1 MIPLRLE
8 LRNFLSY
15 GEGHPP
21 LLLDDIRVVCLSG
34 PNGHGKSALLDA
46 MIWALWGVPRGGARG
61 GDDLIRH
68 GARDA
73 EVSLEFALHGIR
85 YRVTRTRTLR
95 GKTGTT
101 DLQLESYD
109 GEAWRSLTGGTLPET
124 QRAIDSMLR
133 MGHETFVHASFIQQ
147 GKADAFM
154 SITPQA
160 RKQVLGDI
168 LDLGHYDRLADAA
181 RDAGRACR
189 ADHQRIE
196 GLIRN
201 TDDELAKREGYI
213 ALRQTA
219 EQTEREAAELVDRL
233 DAERIAQME
242 EITRLSNI
250 ERQAADKRELL
261 QRAEDRTRTT
271 ERQLRELA
279 QRLND
284 ARAVESRR
292 TEIERAHEEFQRA
305 DEEERGL
312 AALFQDWRVASD
324 ELHTAEA
331 AIDRERLRIA
341 ADLDALRQRMREIE
355 QDLRAAQ
362 ESASALEAAQ
372 ARVAELEEVAVRLPK
387 TQVDVDAAN
396 ERLANLRQ
404 DGERL
409 KAEAEQAQQ
418 RIELLGQND
427 RCPLCAQLLGAD
439 GLVAAQARLREELE
453 SGQQQLVD
461 ARENY
466 TRQTAAVKSAQ
477 DALQQLQARLAER
490 PGAERALGELEARIA
505 RAEQERS
512 QLQEWRETERD
523 VQRLL
528 DEADFAHDARALAD
542 TLRSRVEAIAY
553 DPSRHKAVREARDAL
568 ASAPGDVA
576 ALAAALTTLEA
587 AAGIRV
593 DLEKQRD
600 AASAEVAELVGACAA
615 LEGDAVSLPAA
626 RIALQAKEEEL
637 QQAGAL
643 ARTAARELGE
653 ARQMV
658 TWLDQQERERDALLA
673 ERAAVRADASAYD
686 QLTEAFGKNGI
697 QEMIVDAAL
706 PEIED
711 SANELLRRLTDGRMR
726 VTLDTQR
733 AGRGGTTI
741 STLDVNV
748 ADELGTRPYELFSG
762 GEKFRVDFA
771 VRIALSRLLARRA
784 GAPLQM
790 LAIDEGFGS
799 QDRAGCDR
807 LIAAIKTIENDFE
820 RIIVVTHLDEI
831 KDAFPVRIEVTKT
844 NMGSTFA
851 IA

>member
-1 MIPLRLE
+1 VIPLRLE

-61 GDDLIRH
+61 GDDMIRH

-109 GEAWRSLTGGTLPET
+109 GETWRSLTGGTLPET

-201 TDDELAKREGYI
+201 TDDELAKREGYV

-219 EQTEREAAELVDRL
+219 EQTERKAAELVNRL
-233 DAERIAQME
+233 DAERISQIQ
-242 EITRLSNI
+242 EITRLSTI

-261 QRAEDRTRTT
+261 QRAEDRAHTA
-271 ERQLRELA
+271 ERQLHELA

-292 TEIERAHEEFQRA
+292 PEIERGHEEFRRA

-324 ELHTAEA
+324 EFHTAEA
-331 AIDRERLRIA
+331 AIDREHLRIA

-355 QDLRAAQ
+355 QDLQAAE
-362 ESASALEAAQ
+362 ESTPALEAAR
-372 ARVAELEEVAVRLPK
+372 AYVAELAEVAAGVPK
-387 TQVDVDAAN
+387 TQANVDAAN
-396 ERLANLRQ
+396 ERLATLRQ

-453 SGQQQLVD
+453 SVQQQLVD

-477 DALQQLQARLAER
+477 DALQQLQTRLAER
-490 PGAERALGELEARIA
+490 PHAERALGELEARIA

-542 TLRSRVEAIAY
+542 TLRSRVEAIGY
-553 DPSRHKAVREARDAL
+553 DPMRHKAVREARDAL

-587 AAGIRV
+587 GAGIRF

-600 AASAEVAELVGACAA
+600 AASAEVAELAGACAA
-615 LEGDAVSLPAA
+615 LAGDAASLPAA
-626 RIALQAKEEEL
+626 RIALQEKEEEL

-658 TWLDQQERERDALLA
+658 TWLDQQERERDTLLA
-673 ERAAVRADASAYD
+673 QRAAVRADASAYD

-733 AGRGGTTI
+733 EGRGGTTI

-820 RIIVVTHLDEI
+820 RILVITHLDEI

-844 NMGSTFA
+844 NVGSTFA